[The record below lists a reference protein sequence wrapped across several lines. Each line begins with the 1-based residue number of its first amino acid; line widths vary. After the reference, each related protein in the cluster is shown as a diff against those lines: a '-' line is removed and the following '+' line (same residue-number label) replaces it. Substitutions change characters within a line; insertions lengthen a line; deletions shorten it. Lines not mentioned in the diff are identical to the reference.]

1 MVSTGN
7 IRYIAIGKRDDQQII
22 ASHTSYKLD
31 GADYPSLIEKVI
43 SASKFNERSRL
54 TITSRDVGTIHYDT
68 TASCAFFVVTAPSYP
83 QRTAFR
89 MLNELKDSFTAR
101 IGNSVADA
109 QRNSLNSRCKPV
121 LSSIAS
127 KYDIIEN
134 VDRLEAL
141 KTETDAIKGIMHSN
155 IDTLIRR
162 GENLDELDD
171 RANSLAVDARMF
183 HTETRRVKRTMW
195 VRNAKLWVVLLLV
208 LIGLVAWVSVAFAAP
223 ALWLLLQYV
232 VIPIYDQLKS
242 DSSSNEGMGIAQL
255 GLALVGQLQG

>member
-7 IRYIAIGKRDDQQII
+7 IRYIAIGKREDNQVI
-22 ASHTSYKLD
+22 ASHTAYKLD
-31 GADYPSLIEKVI
+31 GVDYPSLIEKVI
-43 SASKFNERSRL
+43 SASKFNDRSRL
-54 TITSRDVGTIHYDT
+54 TITSGIGTIHYDT
-68 TASCAFFVVTAPSYP
+68 TANCAFFVVTAPSYP
-83 QRTAFR
+83 QRTAFS
-89 MLNELKDSFTAR
+89 LLHELKDSFIAR
-101 IGNSVADA
+101 VGNNVADA
-109 QRNSLNSRCKPV
+109 QRNSLTSRCKPL
-121 LSSIAS
+121 LSSMAA

-183 HTETRRVKRTMW
+183 HTETQRVKRTMW

-208 LIGLVAWVSVAFAAP
+208 MFSLMTFLAISVLAP
-223 ALWLLLQYV
+223 AAWLLWSR
-232 VIPIYDQLKS
+232 VIEPVY
-242 DSSSNEGMGIAQL
+242 NEISGGQ
-255 GLALVGQLQG
+255 GWVGFGHAVAERLRG